1 MPSIK
6 FRLKKKIEK
15 RNYLLDEII
24 NHNDLVSEKYEKKCK
39 YLNHV
44 EDLLILVST
53 VTGCVSIS
61 AFASFLCVPVYI
73 TSSALGIKMCA
84 ITAGIKRIS
93 QLSRKKEV
101 WQKRVVGK
109 N

>member
-93 QLSRKKEV
+93 QLSRKKV
-101 WQKRVVGK
+101 A
-109 N
+109 

>member
-24 NHNDLVSEKYEKKCK
+24 NHNDLVSEKYEKKCN

-53 VTGCVSIS
+53 ATGCVSIS
-61 AFASFLCVPVYI
+61 AFASFLSVPVYI

-84 ITAGIKRIS
+84 ITAGINRIS
-93 QLSRKKEV
+93 QLSRKKV
-101 WQKRVVGK
+101 A
-109 N
+109 

>member
-61 AFASFLCVPVYI
+61 AFASFLCVSVYI

>member
-6 FRLKKKIEK
+6 FRFKKKK
-15 RNYLLDEII
+15 MNLLFHLLDDII
-24 NHNDLVSEKYEKKCK
+24 NHNDLVSEKCEKKCK

-61 AFASFLCVPVYI
+61 AFASFLCVTVYI
-73 TSSALGIKMCA
+73 TSSASGIKMCV

-93 QLSRKKEV
+93 QLSRKKEA
-101 WQKRVVGK
+101 
-109 N
+109 